1 MKTTTRSLLFI
12 ALASATGSAA
22 AQDAHAGHH
31 GHGAPAKPDPH
42 AGHASAIPAKAAEK
56 DPHAGHA
63 GPGGTATADDPHAG
77 HDTQAGTS
85 GRSGMP
91 ADHAAHMDHASHA
104 APQPV
109 DPHAGHAPATAAKA
123 VEKDPHAGHVGP
135 GGTTMADNPHAG
147 QGTPAGHA
155 AHMDHASHATPQP
168 VDPHA
173 GHAVETPASEPAHS
187 HDAHAGHAM
196 HGVHMPAKAT
206 APSDAGTHGAH
217 GAHDEHAGHGAAAM
231 QAPREPIPEPTAAD
245 LAAAF
250 PTLAPH
256 AMEHAPGFNSLVLFD
271 HLEAWNNAHGSGQS
285 WAAKGW
291 FGGDIDRL
299 WLRSE
304 GQRSEGRL
312 GGWSLDALYGH
323 AISPW
328 WDVVGGVRHD
338 GGDAAGLTRAA
349 IGVQGL
355 APYKFEFAA
364 TAYLGGPRRAEL
376 AVEAEYSLLLSN
388 RLILQPSLA
397 ASLAADSDPHRGVG
411 SGLGHVEAGLRLRYE
426 ITRRFAPYV
435 GFVHE
440 RRFGRTAGLHRDA
453 GESPRDS
460 RWVAGVRFWF

>member
-1 MKTTTRSLLFI
+1 MKTMTRSLLFI
-12 ALASATGSAA
+12 ALAAATGSAA

-31 GHGAPAKPDPH
+31 GHDAATTPDPHADHAAHGDNASPATPSPSSDPH
-42 AGHASAIPAKAAEK
+42 AGHASASSTGAAKA

-63 GPGGTATADDPHAG
+63 THALAAASNGPVADPHAG
-77 HDTQAGTS
+77 HKAPASMPVQSDTHADHSAHGNHAS
-85 GRSGMP
+85 NAMP
-91 ADHAAHMDHASHA
+91 SPSTDPHADHATASPTGAAAGPHAGHAMEAPASTSSDLHEAHAGHGMHDGHARQPAPA
-104 APQPV
+104 ATSA
-109 DPHAGHAPATAAKA
+109 HAGHAPATPA
-123 VEKDPHAGHVGP
+123 VPSNAGEHGR
-135 GGTTMADNPHAG
+135 
-147 QGTPAGHA
+147 
-155 AHMDHASHATPQP
+155 
-168 VDPHA
+168 
-173 GHAVETPASEPAHS
+173 
-187 HDAHAGHAM
+187 HDAA
-196 HGVHMPAKAT
+196 
-206 APSDAGTHGAH
+206 AP
-217 GAHDEHAGHGAAAM
+217 
-231 QAPREPIPEPTAAD
+231 QAPHEPIPEPTTAD

-250 PTLAPH
+250 PTLQPH
-256 AMEHAPGFNSLVLFD
+256 AMQHAPGFNSLVAFD

-312 GGWSLDALYGH
+312 GEWSLDALHGH

-328 WDVVGGVRHD
+328 WDVVAGVRHD
-338 GGDAAGLTRAA
+338 GGDVPGLTRAA
-349 IGVQGL
+349 LGVQGL

-376 AVEAEYSLLLSN
+376 AMEAEYSLLLTN
-388 RLILQPSLA
+388 RLILQPTLE
-397 ASLAADSDPHRGVG
+397 ASLAADDDPRRGVG
-411 SGLGHVEAGLRLRYE
+411 RGLGHVEAGLRLRYE

-440 RRFGRTAGLHRDA
+440 RRYGRTAELHRDA

>member
-1 MKTTTRSLLFI
+1 MKTMTRSLLFI
-12 ALASATGSAA
+12 ALAAATGSAA

-31 GHGAPAKPDPH
+31 GHEATAKPDPH
-42 AGHASAIPAKAAEK
+42 AGHAPAVPATSPES

-63 GPGGTATADDPHAG
+63 AHMAPARPAEPVPDPHAG
-77 HDTQAGTS
+77 HT
-85 GRSGMP
+85 MP
-91 ADHAAHMDHASHA
+91 AGAPGQADGHAGHARPMEHASHA
-104 APQPV
+104 MPSRPAT
-109 DPHAGHAPATAAKA
+109 DPHAGHAMAAPAGKSADGHDT
-123 VEKDPHAGHVGP
+123 HAGHD
-135 GGTTMADNPHAG
+135 M
-147 QGTPAGHA
+147 
-155 AHMDHASHATPQP
+155 
-168 VDPHA
+168 HA
-173 GHAVETPASEPAHS
+173 GHAPPVPA
-187 HDAHAGHAM
+187 DAHAGHVPAAASGTDM
-196 HGVHMPAKAT
+196 H
-206 APSDAGTHGAH
+206 AGHGDH
-217 GAHDEHAGHGAAAM
+217 GGHGAAAM

-250 PTLAPH
+250 PTLQPH
-256 AMEHAPGFNSLVLFD
+256 AMQHAPGFNSLVLFD

-312 GGWSLDALYGH
+312 GEWSLDALYGH

-338 GGDAAGLTRAA
+338 GGDAPGLTRAA

-388 RLILQPSLA
+388 RLILQPSLE
-397 ASLAADSDPHRGVG
+397 ASLAADDDPRRGVG

-440 RRFGRTAGLHRDA
+440 RRYGRSADIHRDA
-453 GESPRDS
+453 GEGTRDS

>member
-12 ALASATGSAA
+12 ALAAATGSAA

-31 GHGAPAKPDPH
+31 GHGATAKPDPH

-77 HDTQAGTS
+77 HATQAGTS
-85 GRSGMP
+85 GRSGM
-91 ADHAAHMDHASHA
+91 
-104 APQPV
+104 
-109 DPHAGHAPATAAKA
+109 
-123 VEKDPHAGHVGP
+123 
-135 GGTTMADNPHAG
+135 
-147 QGTPAGHA
+147 PAGHA
-155 AHMDHASHATPQP
+155 AHMDHASHATPHP

-173 GHAVETPASEPAHS
+173 GHAMETPAGEPAHS
-187 HDAHAGHAM
+187 HDVHAGHAM
-196 HGVHMPAKAT
+196 HGAHAPTTVAV
-206 APSDAGTHGAH
+206 PSDAGTHGAH

-291 FGGDIDRL
+291 FGSDIDRL

-397 ASLAADSDPHRGVG
+397 ASLAADSDPRRGVG

>member
-12 ALASATGSAA
+12 ALAAATGSAA

-31 GHGAPAKPDPH
+31 GHGTTAKPGPH
-42 AGHASAIPAKAAEK
+42 AGQASAIPAKAAEK
-56 DPHAGHA
+56 DPHADHA
-63 GPGGTATADDPHAG
+63 GPGDTAMANNPHAG
-77 HDTQAGTS
+77 HGTPAGTS
-85 GRSGMP
+85 
-91 ADHAAHMDHASHA
+91 D
-104 APQPV
+104 QPGL
-109 DPHAGHAPATAAKA
+109 PT
-123 VEKDPHAGHVGP
+123 
-135 GGTTMADNPHAG
+135 
-147 QGTPAGHA
+147 GHA
-155 AHMDHASHATPQP
+155 AHMDHASHAMPQAMDP
-168 VDPHA
+168 HADHAPAIPDKATAKDPHA
-173 GHAVETPASEPAHS
+173 GHAGLGGTAMANDPHAGHGTPAGHAAQMDHAAHAMETPAGEPAHS
-187 HDAHAGHAM
+187 HDAHAGHA
-196 HGVHMPAKAT
+196 
-206 APSDAGTHGAH
+206 THGAH
-217 GAHDEHAGHGAAAM
+217 GAHDGHAGHGAAAM

-250 PTLAPH
+250 PRLAPH

-271 HLEAWNNAHGSGQS
+271 HLEAWDNAHGSGQS

-364 TAYLGGPRRAEL
+364 TAYLGGPRKAEL

-388 RLILQPSLA
+388 RLILQPALG
-397 ASLAADSDPHRGVG
+397 ASVAADDDPRRGIG
-411 SGLGHVEAGLRLRYE
+411 SGLGHVEASLRLRYE

>member
-12 ALASATGSAA
+12 ALAAATGSAA

-31 GHGAPAKPDPH
+31 GHGATAKPDPH
-42 AGHASAIPAKAAEK
+42 AGHSSAIPAKAAEK

-77 HDTQAGTS
+77 HATQAGTS

-91 ADHAAHMDHASHA
+91 AGHAAHMDHASHA

-109 DPHAGHAPATAAKA
+109 DPHAGHAMEA
-123 VEKDPHAGHVGP
+123 
-135 GGTTMADNPHAG
+135 
-147 QGTPAGHA
+147 PAG
-155 AHMDHASHATPQP
+155 
-168 VDPHA
+168 
-173 GHAVETPASEPAHS
+173 EPAHS

-196 HGVHMPAKAT
+196 HGAHAPAT
-206 APSDAGTHGAH
+206 AAVPSDAGTHGAH

-271 HLEAWNNAHGSGQS
+271 HLEAWDNAHGSGQS

-312 GGWSLDALYGH
+312 GEWSLDALYGH

-397 ASLAADSDPHRGVG
+397 ASLAADSDPRRGVG

-453 GESPRDS
+453 EESPRDS

>member
-1 MKTTTRSLLFI
+1 MKTMTRSLLFI
-12 ALASATGSAA
+12 ALAAATGSAA

-31 GHGAPAKPDPH
+31 GHAASTKPDPH
-42 AGHASAIPAKAAEK
+42 AGHAPAEPNEANEANEANPHTDHAAHMAAAKPAEPAP

-63 GPGGTATADDPHAG
+63 AP
-77 HDTQAGTS
+77 
-85 GRSGMP
+85 
-91 ADHAAHMDHASHA
+91 MDHASHA
-104 APQPV
+104 MPPQPAA
-109 DPHAGHAPATAAKA
+109 DPHAGHAM
-123 VEKDPHAGHVGP
+123 DP
-135 GGTTMADNPHAG
+135 
-147 QGTPAGHA
+147 PAGKST
-155 AHMDHASHATPQP
+155 D
-168 VDPHA
+168 
-173 GHAVETPASEPAHS
+173 S
-187 HDAHAGHAM
+187 HDAHAGHDM
-196 HGVHMPAKAT
+196 HGGHAQPPASADAHAGHMPANA
-206 APSDAGTHGAH
+206 SGMDMHG
-217 GAHDEHAGHGAAAM
+217 GHDDHAGHGTAAM
-231 QAPREPIPEPTAAD
+231 QAPRAPIPEPTAAD
-245 LAAAF
+245 LTAAF
-250 PTLAPH
+250 PTLKPH

-271 HLEAWNNAHGSGQS
+271 HLEAWNNAQGSGQS

-312 GGWSLDALYGH
+312 GEWSLDALYGH

-338 GGDAAGLTRAA
+338 GGDAPGLTRAA

-364 TAYLGGPRRAEL
+364 TAYLGGPRKAEL

-388 RLILQPSLA
+388 RLILQPTLG
-397 ASLAADSDPHRGVG
+397 ASVAADDDPRRGIG

>member
-1 MKTTTRSLLFI
+1 MKTMTRSLLFI
-12 ALASATGSAA
+12 TLAAATGSAA

-31 GHGAPAKPDPH
+31 GHEATAKPDPH
-42 AGHASAIPAKAAEK
+42 AGHAPAVPATSPES

-63 GPGGTATADDPHAG
+63 AHMAPARPAEPVPDPHAG
-77 HDTQAGTS
+77 HT
-85 GRSGMP
+85 MP
-91 ADHAAHMDHASHA
+91 AGAPGQADGHAGHATPMEYASHA
-104 APQPV
+104 MPSRPTT
-109 DPHAGHAPATAAKA
+109 DPHAGHAMAAPAGKSADGHDT
-123 VEKDPHAGHVGP
+123 HAGHD
-135 GGTTMADNPHAG
+135 M
-147 QGTPAGHA
+147 
-155 AHMDHASHATPQP
+155 
-168 VDPHA
+168 HA
-173 GHAVETPASEPAHS
+173 GHAQPVRA
-187 HDAHAGHAM
+187 DAHAGHVPAAASGTDM
-196 HGVHMPAKAT
+196 H
-206 APSDAGTHGAH
+206 AGHGDH
-217 GAHDEHAGHGAAAM
+217 GGHGAAAM

-250 PTLAPH
+250 PTLQPH
-256 AMEHAPGFNSLVLFD
+256 AMQHAPGFNSLVLFD

-312 GGWSLDALYGH
+312 GEWSLDALYGH

-338 GGDAAGLTRAA
+338 GGDAPGLTRAA

-376 AVEAEYSLLLSN
+376 AVEAEYSLLLTN
-388 RLILQPSLA
+388 RLILQPSLE
-397 ASLAADSDPHRGVG
+397 ASLAADDDPRRGVG

-440 RRFGRTAGLHRDA
+440 RRYGRSADIHRDA
-453 GESPRDS
+453 GEGTRDS

>member
-12 ALASATGSAA
+12 ALAAAIGSAA

-31 GHGAPAKPDPH
+31 GHGATAKPDPH
-42 AGHASAIPAKAAEK
+42 AGHAPATVAKAAEK

-77 HDTQAGTS
+77 HGTQAGTS
-85 GRSGMP
+85 GRSGM
-91 ADHAAHMDHASHA
+91 
-104 APQPV
+104 
-109 DPHAGHAPATAAKA
+109 
-123 VEKDPHAGHVGP
+123 
-135 GGTTMADNPHAG
+135 
-147 QGTPAGHA
+147 PAGHA
-155 AHMDHASHATPQP
+155 AHMDHASHATPHP

-173 GHAVETPASEPAHS
+173 GHAMETPAGEPAHS
-187 HDAHAGHAM
+187 HDVHAGHAM
-196 HGVHMPAKAT
+196 HGAHAPTTVAV
-206 APSDAGTHGAH
+206 PSDAGMHGAH

-231 QAPREPIPEPTAAD
+231 QTPREPIPEPTAAD

-271 HLEAWNNAHGSGQS
+271 HLEVWDNAHGSGQS
-285 WAAKGW
+285 WAAKSW

-304 GQRSEGRL
+304 GQRSGGRL
-312 GGWSLDALYGH
+312 GEWSLDALYGH

-397 ASLAADSDPHRGVG
+397 ASLAADSDPRRGVG

-453 GESPRDS
+453 GESPHDS